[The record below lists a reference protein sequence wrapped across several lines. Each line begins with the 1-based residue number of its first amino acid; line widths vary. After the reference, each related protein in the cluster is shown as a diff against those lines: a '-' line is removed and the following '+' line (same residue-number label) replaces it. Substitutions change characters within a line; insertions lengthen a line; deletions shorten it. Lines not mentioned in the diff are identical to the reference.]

1 MWSSKY
7 EIYFHVYTAMQWK
20 VGNQLNENLT
30 MMLAI
35 LIVKQKPQSLCPNIY
50 ITWTCWDVSSSSYA
64 DGLFKLI
71 AT

>member
-1 MWSSKY
+1 MWSSKCG
-7 EIYFHVYTAMQWK
+7 IYFHVYIAMQCK

-30 MMLAI
+30 MMLGN
-35 LIVKQKPQSLCPNIY
+35 LIQSNKSY
-50 ITWTCWDVSSSSYA
+50 KVFTHITGTCWDVSSSSYA